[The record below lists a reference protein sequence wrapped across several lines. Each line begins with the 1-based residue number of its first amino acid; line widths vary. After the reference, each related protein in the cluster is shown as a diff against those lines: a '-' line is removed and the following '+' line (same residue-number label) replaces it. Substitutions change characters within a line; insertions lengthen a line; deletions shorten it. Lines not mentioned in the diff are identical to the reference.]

1 MARMNW
7 FDESTHHAVID
18 EQVGKLESFA
28 DAMADGIIE
37 KQELERQELALVA
50 VMEEVEGQLSDAQHA
65 AVTRLLVELS
75 AYNVM
80 RTLHELHAQ
89 RLQNVLNR

>member
-1 MARMNW
+1 MSRMNW
-7 FDESTHHAVID
+7 FDEETHHPIID

-28 DAMADGIIE
+28 AAMADGIIE
-37 KQELERQELALVA
+37 KEELERQEESLVA
-50 VMEEVEGQLSDAQHA
+50 VMKSVEGQLTDEQHA
-65 AVTRLLVELS
+65 QVTRLLVELS

>member
-1 MARMNW
+1 MSRMNW
-7 FDESTHHAVID
+7 FDEDTHHAVID
-18 EQVGKLESFA
+18 EQVAKLELFA
-28 DAMADGIIE
+28 AAMADGIIE
-37 KQELERQELALVA
+37 KQELESQEQVLVA
-50 VMEEVEGQLSDAQHA
+50 AMKEVEGQLTDSQHA

-89 RLQNVLNR
+89 RLQNMLSR

>member
-1 MARMNW
+1 MSRMNW
-7 FDESTHHAVID
+7 FDENTDHPIID

-28 DAMADGIIE
+28 AAMADGIIE
-37 KQELERQELALVA
+37 KQEVERQEQTLVA
-50 VMEEVEGQLSDAQHA
+50 VMKEVEGQLSDAQHA